1 MVSVKRYLSQL
12 SQYTRIMYVQCTQ
25 LFLGAQCVEAGLMD
39 DLTEEFQQHVVMCGL
54 HVRLVVNLYTT
65 VIMDLIPLLVHIPA
79 T

>member
-1 MVSVKRYLSQL
+1 MKDVPAVPI
-12 SQYTRIMYVQCTQ
+12 YTGFTCVQRTQ
-25 LFLGAQCVEAGLMD
+25 LFLGAQCIEAGLMD
-39 DLTEEFQQHVVMCGL
+39 DLTEELQQHVVMCSL